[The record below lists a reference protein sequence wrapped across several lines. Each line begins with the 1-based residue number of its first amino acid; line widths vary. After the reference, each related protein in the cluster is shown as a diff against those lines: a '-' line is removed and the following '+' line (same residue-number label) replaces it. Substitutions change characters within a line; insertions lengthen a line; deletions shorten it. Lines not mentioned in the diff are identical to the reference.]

1 MTLWHPRGDRLRNSA
16 QTAKFYVVR
25 LIAALSLVLVTAAG
39 GTLAD
44 SARQSELG
52 VYREGIVLLAF
63 RNGIQQSRQDAV
75 LAGVGA
81 REIKRIGMSV
91 RVVAVKRGR
100 VPEVVQL
107 LRARGEVRFAEPDY
121 LQTLSAGSLPNDTSV
136 GIQWAAQNTGQM
148 VNGTA
153 GTPGA
158 DQRTLA
164 AWGITTGTN
173 SVVIAELD
181 TGVQYSH
188 PDLFTTMWNNP
199 GGIGGCSA
207 GTHG

>member
-1 MTLWHPRGDRLRNSA
+1 MTPEHLRGDRLRNSA

-25 LIAALSLVLVTAAG
+25 LIAALSLVLLTGTG
-39 GTLAD
+39 GALAD
-44 SARQSELG
+44 STRQSERG
-52 VYREGIVLLAF
+52 VYRDGVVLLAF
-63 RNGIQQSRQDAV
+63 RNGVQQSRQDAV

-81 REIKRIGMSV
+81 REIKRIGVRV
-91 RVVAVKRGR
+91 RVVAVRRGR

-121 LQTLSAGSLPNDTSV
+121 LQTLSAGSLPNDTSF

-148 VNGTA
+148 VNGPA

-158 DQRTLA
+158 DQRTPA

-181 TGVQYSH
+181 TGAEY
-188 PDLFTTMWNNP
+188 
-199 GGIGGCSA
+199 
-207 GTHG
+207 